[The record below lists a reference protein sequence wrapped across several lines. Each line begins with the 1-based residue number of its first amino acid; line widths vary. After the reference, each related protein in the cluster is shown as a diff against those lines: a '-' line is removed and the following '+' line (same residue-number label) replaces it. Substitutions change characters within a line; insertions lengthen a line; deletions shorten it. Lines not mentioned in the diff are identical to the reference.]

1 MDDVEKVPAKRA
13 DSKAVNP
20 KNIGNNV
27 EKVLTA
33 KEMGSAAA
41 DHRNID
47 DVEKVRRNE
56 RTPTQLFI
64 IEISTMWRSFPTL
77 CTSITKKVIA
87 RSIHAKTLSSLPR
100 RARSGEVQARRST

>member
-56 RTPTQLFI
+56 RL
-64 IEISTMWRSFPTL
+64 
-77 CTSITKKVIA
+77 
-87 RSIHAKTLSSLPR
+87 IHAKTLSSLPR